1 MSVKNWIQNNMHQYT
16 KEKRKAFFEECS
28 KKNNCSLEYARV
40 ALYRY
45 GKINNTQPKSSKK
58 QVVQHNKNIPFLTDK
73 EISERHD
80 IYYKIRQAAQ
90 TLREGQYIEDIYFKE
105 CLVKV
110 PTNIY
115 RRPSDNSEFDKY
127 KGKAGGKT
135 YWGHPESINQK
146 KQEGVLK

>member
-1 MSVKNWIQNNMHQYT
+1 MTAAKWIRENIHRYEEKNRVGFLKDCANVT
-16 KEKRKAFFEECS
+16 GVT
-28 KKNNCSLEYARV
+28 LEYARV

-58 QVVQHNKNIPFLTDK
+58 QVVQHNKDIPFLTEK

-80 IYYKIRQAAQ
+80 IYYKIRQAAE
-90 TLREGQYIEDIYFKE
+90 TLQEGQYIEDIHFKE